1 MSNLRIMN
9 NAAKSKWRFVWVLP
23 IAILIITA
31 LPKIFGVAFMV
42 DNMEAAGMGHMTL
55 LVGIIE
61 LSCVIVF
68 LVPQTRKIGFLL
80 TTAYIGGIIAAEWIS
95 PTQNP
100 VPGIVLQTLLW
111 VGVYFEYPE
120 MFRLAS
126 TPSESNHR
134 RQQEMS
140 TT

>member
-9 NAAKSKWRFVWVLP
+9 NASKSKWRFIWILP
-23 IAILIITA
+23 VAILIITA
-31 LPKIFGVAFMV
+31 LPKIFGIAFMV

-55 LVGIIE
+55 LVGLIE

-100 VPGIVLQTLLW
+100 VPGIVLQILLW
-111 VGVYFEYPE
+111 IGVYFEYPE
-120 MFRLAS
+120 MFRAS
-126 TPSESNHR
+126 PTEGVTRHEQHPEASSV
-134 RQQEMS
+134 
-140 TT
+140 